1 MICNNVYV
9 TMMVI
14 ERYIDGKSTSYQR
27 IQSWWSV
34 WTFGS
39 NIFTDLKMKLN
50 LMGFFLEKNIIL
62 FYVLGLININGT
74 NKQCMLDTFLALPTL
89 PYRPR
94 IRLW

>member
-1 MICNNVYV
+1 MAKAQAIKEYRAGGVC
-9 TMMVI
+9 
-14 ERYIDGKSTSYQR
+14 GLLAR
-27 IQSWWSV
+27 ISS
-34 WTFGS
+34 
-39 NIFTDLKMKLN
+39 DLKMKLN

-62 FYVLGLININGT
+62 FYVLGLIQVNGT